1 MKQQSL
7 PRTGAHK
14 PAGLAPVLALALAGA
29 MVLSAC
35 STGPQPESV
44 KTTLAQT
51 TPARQRVARLAL
63 AQVGNAYHPHMAGPV
78 RFDDSGLTYYAF
90 HQNGRD
96 LPRGRS
102 AQLDAGQP
110 IPLAKAEPGDLVF
123 FRIDSPDGRGRLT
136 VGLLIDTQVAVVAV
150 PDAAAQGGAVRR
162 IALNSRYWSQRLVGV
177 SRILPETEPSS

>member
-1 MKQQSL
+1 MKQQPPS
-7 PRTGAHK
+7 PRVGAHK
-14 PAGLAPVLALALAGA
+14 AAGPALALVGA

-44 KTTLAQT
+44 KKTLAQT

-63 AQVGNAYHPHMAGPV
+63 AQVGSVYHRHMAGPD

-90 HQNGRD
+90 RQNDRA
-96 LPRGRS
+96 LPRSRS

-110 IPLAKAEPGDLVF
+110 IPLAKAKPGDLAF

-136 VGLLIDTQVAVVAV
+136 VGMLINTHVAVVAV
-150 PDAAAQGGAVRR
+150 PDAAAQGGGVRR
-162 IALNSRYWSQRLVGV
+162 IALNSRYWSQRMVGV
-177 SRILPETEPSS
+177 SRILPDTAPSS